1 MKNKEEFWKPLENE
15 SIEGVL
21 VEVNENTG
29 KYDNTL
35 YKIRGD
41 DKTYCVWE
49 SVELKELFD
58 NVEVDDRI
66 CLKYVGIT
74 KSGEY
79 YKKIY
84 ELEIL

>member
-1 MKNKEEFWKPLENE
+1 MKSKEEFWKPLENE

-21 VEVNENTG
+21 VEVNENAG
-29 KYDNTL
+29 KYDDTL
-35 YKIRGD
+35 YKIRSD

-58 NVEVDDRI
+58 NVDVDDRI
-66 CLKYVGIT
+66 YLKYVGIT
-74 KSGEY
+74 KRGEY
-79 YKKIY
+79 YKNIY